1 MAKNNAYESIPEEV
15 KHEYYYEMPKEI
27 ILPDA
32 KVGEEYDYQLPMIE
46 KYTVYGTTLG
56 LPTNLPKG
64 LKVSLTGRI
73 TGVPTA
79 PAYNEVRIFR
89 FLKAARARTK
99 TEAMKDVRLTIRVNP
114 AN

>member
-1 MAKNNAYESIPEEV
+1 MAKANSYESIPAEV
-15 KHEYYYEMPKEI
+15 KHKYYYEMPKDI

-56 LPTNLPKG
+56 IPTGLPKG

-79 PAYNEVRIFR
+79 PAYNEVRIIR

-99 TEAMKDVRLTIRVNP
+99 MEAMKSISLMIRVKP
-114 AN
+114 AH